1 MKKFKNQFPIERM
14 AKVFGVTRDSYY
26 KWIYRNDSK
35 RKIEDRM
42 LTDRI
47 KQIFYLH
54 KKRYGSTRIQ
64 RQLKKEGFICSR
76 RRVAK
81 LMKLNNLISIRKKK
95 YKPNSKH
102 NNPISP
108 NLLNQNF
115 NVNEPDKIWV
125 SDITYIRT
133 FEGWVYLTTVIDL
146 FNREVI
152 GFSISNNLKTKNTV
166 IKAFDSVIRKRTPK
180 SGLIFH
186 SDQGSQYTDRAFR
199 KRLNRYGITQSMSDR
214 GNCYDNAVAE
224 SFFKTLKSELTE
236 EIGIYR
242 TKQEARISLLD
253 YIELY
258 YNTKRI
264 HSTLDFVAQGSIWI
278 TITNNRK
285 NWKIKK
291 KQNVLK
297 RSVYKRVDRPIAQV
311 EMLG

>member
-1 MKKFKNQFPIERM
+1 MKKFKNQFPVERM

-26 KWIYRNDSK
+26 KWIYRKDSK
-35 RKIEDRM
+35 RKIEDKM

-47 KQIFYLH
+47 KQIFYFH

-64 RQLKKEGFICSR
+64 EQLKKEGFVCSR

-81 LMKLNNLISIRKKK
+81 LMRLNNLVSIRKKK
-95 YKPNSKH
+95 YKPGSKH
-102 NNPISP
+102 NNPVSA

-115 NVNEPDKIWV
+115 NINEPDKIWV

-133 FEGWVYLTTVIDL
+133 LESWIYLTTIIDL

-152 GFSISNNLKTKNTV
+152 GFSVSNNLKAEDTV
-166 IKAFDSVIRKRTPK
+166 IKAFDNAVRKRTPNEK
-180 SGLIFH
+180 CIFH
-186 SDQGSQYTDRAFR
+186 SDQGSQYTDKDLR
-199 KRLNRYGITQSMSDR
+199 KRLKKYSITQSMSGR

-236 EIGIYR
+236 EIGAYR
-242 TKQEARISLLD
+242 TRQEARISLLD

-264 HSTLDFVAQGSIWI
+264 HSTLNFC
-278 TITNNRK
+278 TPREYLNNY
-285 NWKIKK
+285 
-291 KQNVLK
+291 
-297 RSVYKRVDRPIAQV
+297 YKRNKRLEDKEKIECA
-311 EMLG
+311 